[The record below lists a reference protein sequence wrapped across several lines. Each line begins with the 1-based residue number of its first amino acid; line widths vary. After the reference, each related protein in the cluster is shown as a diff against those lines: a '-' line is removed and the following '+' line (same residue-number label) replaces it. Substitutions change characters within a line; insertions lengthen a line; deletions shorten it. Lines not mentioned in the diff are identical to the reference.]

1 MIVKEKDPSK
11 ESDNYLVKMGDKAE
25 RQMAFYLRRYFGN
38 RDDVFV
44 FNDIKF
50 SVDGEN
56 CQIDHLVVCDY
67 GIYIIESKSCFGEIE
82 YDKQDQW
89 IRHNSKGARGMESP
103 IFQAELQ
110 KKIFVKYI
118 NEENKKHKILGS
130 LLGLASQGFGAR
142 RFMILIAISD
152 ETIIRHPKKQDKRVL
167 KADKICEKI
176 EKESGNTFRN
186 IISALKP
193 YSTSEG
199 DISYTKN
206 QVKNIAYFLEHGC
219 MPNAE
224 QGNNEREEPVIE
236 DENLRDAGGAV
247 PPPERLSMP
256 EDIPVES
263 DAVNSSKNKDECDH
277 DDQVMYGKFGYYY
290 KCGKCDRNQNIKII
304 CESCNK
310 KMKISKKKKE
320 FFAICEKCDI
330 KNKFFEN
337 K

>member
-25 RQMAFYLRRYFGN
+25 RQMAFYLRRYFGTQ
-38 RDDVFV
+38 DDVFV

-50 SVDGEN
+50 TVEGET

-82 YDKQDQW
+82 YDNQDQW
-89 IRHNSKGARGMESP
+89 IRHNSKGSRGMESP

-152 ETIIRHPKKQDKRVL
+152 ETIIKHPKKQDKRVL

-176 EKESGNTFRN
+176 EKERGNTVRN
-186 IISALKP
+186 IISAIKP
-193 YSTSEG
+193 YSSSNG

-206 QVKNIAYFLEHGC
+206 QVRNIAYFLEHGY
-219 MPNAE
+219 MPDSETEAE
-224 QGNNEREEPVIE
+224 KQDPVIE
-236 DENLRDAGGAV
+236 DEMSDDALHEPIGEIE
-247 PPPERLSMP
+247 PSQDTPQ
-256 EDIPVES
+256 
-263 DAVNSSKNKDECDH
+263 KDTVCEH
-277 DDQVMYGKFGYYY
+277 DDTVLYGKYGYYY
-290 KCGKCDRNQNIKII
+290 KCGKCDRNQNINIK
-304 CESCNK
+304 CPTCKK
-310 KMKISKKKKE
+310 KMKVSKKKKE
-320 FFAICEKCDI
+320 FFSICEPCGV
-330 KNKFFEN
+330 NEKFFEN
-337 K
+337 KQ